1 MQTIKKNPGQTIFVI
16 LLITIITLVTINE
29 LTNTIKF

>member
-1 MQTIKKNPGQTIFVI
+1 MQTIKKNLGQTIFVI

>member
-1 MQTIKKNPGQTIFVI
+1 MKSIKKNLGQTIFVTV
-16 LLITIITLVTINE
+16 LLTVAILVTINE